1 MAHELLD
8 FAHFELLQVE
18 RSFIRI
24 RPHLIRQRRL
34 VMRKRLWLIGLALA
48 VPLVSYGI
56 SIGIQW
62 HFDSDLQSMVR
73 QEFPTADP
81 LAISLMTF
89 ARLCKSTDT
98 KGRLAD
104 TCGTKTKLNLMGR
117 AALVVGAVGI
127 AFLILIHPA
136 RRVAPNRRTVLID
149 LFTPR
154 VSLTSSILAGLV
166 LVHAS
171 LAIAAIYFLAA
182 LAGRIPI
189 AQ

>member
-1 MAHELLD
+1 
-8 FAHFELLQVE
+8 
-18 RSFIRI
+18 
-24 RPHLIRQRRL
+24 
-34 VMRKRLWLIGLALA
+34 MRKRLWLLGLALA
-48 VPLVSYGI
+48 VPLVSYGV
-56 SIGIQW
+56 SIAIQW

-81 LAISLMTF
+81 SAISQMTF

-104 TCGTKTKLNLMGR
+104 TCGTKTKLNLMGH
-117 AALVVGAVGI
+117 AALVAGAVGI
-127 AFLILIHPA
+127 VLLILIPPA
-136 RRVAPNRRTVLID
+136 GRAASNSRTLLLY

-154 VSLTSSILAGLV
+154 LSLTGSILAGLV

-171 LAIAAIYFLAA
+171 LAIAAIYFLTA